1 MKWNRGNEDFEEL
14 TQNCVSPAAALLS
27 LWWLAS
33 YQLPP
38 LSPSSRVQ
46 KHLCLCLALLGYALS
61 FLALLALHWPLLALT
76 ACYGLA
82 GHGHYFTAVLAAA
95 VAVAAAA
102 RFWGGYQE
110 KLGISTLH
118 T

>member
-27 LWWLAS
+27 LWWTTS

-46 KHLCLCLALLGYALS
+46 KHLCLALLGYALS
-61 FLALLALHWPLLALT
+61 FLALLALHWPLLALA

-82 GHGHYFTAVLAAA
+82 GHGHYFTAVLAVA

>member
-46 KHLCLCLALLGYALS
+46 KHLCLALLGYALS
-61 FLALLALHWPLLALT
+61 FLALLALHWPLLLAM
-76 ACYGLA
+76 GLQ
-82 GHGHYFTAVLAAA
+82 GMGT
-95 VAVAAAA
+95 
-102 RFWGGYQE
+102 
-110 KLGISTLH
+110 TLPQYLLRRWQ
-118 T
+118 

>member
-27 LWWLAS
+27 LWWLATS
-33 YQLPP
+33 CPP
-38 LSPSSRVQ
+38 YHHHQEFRSISASAQPFSVL
-46 KHLCLCLALLGYALS
+46 
-61 FLALLALHWPLLALT
+61 LLAFWPSWPLLALT